1 LLEKGYIRPSS
12 PPWGAPVIFVSRKDG
27 TQRMCMYYHA
37 LSEVT
42 IENKYLLPK
51 IDGLFDQLH
60 GAHVFSKFDLQIR
73 IGSVEDTRM

>member
-1 LLEKGYIRPSS
+1 
-12 PPWGAPVIFVSRKDG
+12 
-27 TQRMCMYYHA
+27 MCMYYHA